1 MRLHE
6 TVIEFQMFLKKQ
18 LQYSSAATGI
28 AMENVVQKEWEEIDK
43 KLYKVLIFKDFQE
56 AFAFMVRVAFLAE
69 KNNHHPRWT
78 NEWNKVEIWLSTHDA
93 GDVVTEKDRNLA
105 REINELLLLGAL

>member
-1 MRLHE
+1 MEKIL
-6 TVIEFQMFLKKQ
+6 QKQ
-18 LQYSSAATGI
+18 
-28 AMENVVQKEWEEIDK
+28 WEERDK
-43 KLYKVLIFKDFQE
+43 KLYKAVIFKDFQE
-56 AFAFMVRVAFLAE
+56 AFTFMVRVAFLAE

-105 REINELLLLGAL
+105 KEIDKLLEPTS

>member
-1 MRLHE
+1 M
-6 TVIEFQMFLKKQ
+6 LK
-18 LQYSSAATGI
+18 
-28 AMENVVQKEWEEIDK
+28 
-43 KLYKVLIFKDFQE
+43 
-56 AFAFMVRVAFLAE
+56 VAFLAE

-105 REINELLLLGAL
+105 KEIDKILEVK

>member
-1 MRLHE
+1 MDN
-6 TVIEFQMFLKKQ
+6 VIQKQ
-18 LQYSSAATGI
+18 
-28 AMENVVQKEWEEIDK
+28 WEEIDK

-93 GDVVTEKDRNLA
+93 GDIVTEKDRSLA
-105 REINELLLLGAL
+105 REINELLLVDAI